1 MLKLRAVR
9 SESLTQPKL
18 KSTRGTMQHPR
29 GASLQEAIDSHAEF
43 ADYFWGNDYMGID
56 IDRVREIARSE
67 ANEHRQSGSH
77 CVH

>member
-9 SESLTQPKL
+9 SEPLTQMKL
-18 KSTRGTMQHPR
+18 KSTRGTQQPR
-29 GASLQEAIDSHAEF
+29 GALLQEVIDSHAEF

-67 ANEHRQSGSH
+67 ANEHRQSGAH
-77 CVH
+77 